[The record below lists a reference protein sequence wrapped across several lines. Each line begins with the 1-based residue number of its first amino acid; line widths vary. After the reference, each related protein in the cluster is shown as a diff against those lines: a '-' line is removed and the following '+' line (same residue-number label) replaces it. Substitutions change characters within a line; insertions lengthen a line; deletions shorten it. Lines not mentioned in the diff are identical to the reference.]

1 MNAVDWTIHGFLKEV
16 GQMLKPKTRWVMK
29 EVNEGLREQFTKE
42 LQLSPLLTRLLL
54 IRGIDSIEKATAF
67 LYGKET
73 DFYDPFLLSDMD
85 KAIQRTREAIEYGEP
100 ILIYGDY
107 DADGVT
113 STSILIHILRKA
125 GAVFQY
131 YIPNRFTEGYGLND
145 DALRK
150 AAEKGFSVVI
160 TVDTGISAVKEA
172 ELAKE
177 LGLDLI
183 ITDHHEPPQEI
194 PDAFAVIN
202 PKKPGCTYPFPM
214 LAGAGVAFK
223 FGHALLGS
231 FPHFVLDIAGVG
243 TIADLVPLVDENRLL
258 AKYGLQAIDQ
268 STNPG
273 IQALKKVCGIKGSAT
288 AYHVGFGMGPRI
300 NATGRLESADR
311 AVKLLTTNDEEEAQR
326 YANELDLLNKER
338 QLLVDTITREA
349 MESVELLPVE
359 QRKVLVVAGE
369 EWNEGVI
376 GIVASRLVEKYY
388 RPTIVLSI
396 NKKKGIAKGSARSIE
411 GYNMY
416 EALTLCKEL
425 LPHYGGHP
433 MAAGMTLSID
443 DLSELRSR
451 LNEIAEEWLIEEDYQ
466 PITKVDALCSLS
478 EMNLTTI
485 SEIEK
490 LAPFGIGNPAPRIL
504 INNVEI
510 TELRAIGKNEDHLKC
525 QFFAENDQLDGI
537 GFKMGPLLS
546 ELPSS
551 ANVNVLGE
559 LTANEWNQKRKP
571 QFVIKDLSIPEIR
584 IFDWRGSKNKSGKIQ
599 SISGNEIVDVV
610 IFRQEKRKAV
620 YELNLGTHIRIP
632 EEISDVG
639 NEVNRI
645 ILYDLPRSYSELEG
659 TLQKYSQLKQ
669 VYCLFDEEKS
679 LLPTLPGRGH
689 FAEIYKTL
697 IQHKCL
703 TKEDLPL
710 LAKAKGIPLPSISFV
725 LAVFQELGFV
735 SKKNEGYIL
744 EAANR
749 KRDLTDSSIYCC
761 ERDRLQLE
769 TELLYSSA
777 KDLTYMINQ
786 YCSNSDSIK
795 EVVTHEL

>member
-1 MNAVDWTIHGFLKEV
+1 
-16 GQMLKPKTRWVMK
+16 MLKPKTRWVMK
-29 EVNEGLREQFTKE
+29 DVNEGLREQFAKE
-42 LQLSPLLTRLLL
+42 LHLSPLLTRLLL
-54 IRGIDSIEKATAF
+54 IRGIDSIEKATSF
-67 LYGKET
+67 LYGEEK

-113 STSILIHILRKA
+113 STSILVHTLRKA

-131 YIPNRFTEGYGLND
+131 YIPNRFTEGYGLNE

-223 FGHALLGS
+223 FAHALLGS

-258 AKYGLQAIDQ
+258 AKYGLLAIDQ
-268 STNPG
+268 SSNPG
-273 IQALKKVCGIKGSAT
+273 IQALKKVCGINGSAT

-300 NATGRLESADR
+300 NASGRLESADR
-311 AVKLLTTNDEEEAQR
+311 AVKLLTTPSVEEAER

-338 QLLVDTITREA
+338 QLLVDAITQEA
-349 MESVELLPVE
+349 MESVEKLSE
-359 QRKVLVVAGE
+359 EERHVLIVAGE

-396 NKKKGIAKGSARSIE
+396 NKEKGVAKGSARSIE

-433 MAAGMTLSID
+433 MAAGMTLSIEHIG
-443 DLSELRSR
+443 ELRIR
-451 LNEIAEEWLIEEDYQ
+451 LNEIAKEWLTEEDYQ

-478 EMNLTTI
+478 DMNLMTI

-510 TELRAIGKNEDHLKC
+510 TELRAIGKNQDHLKC
-525 QFFAENDQLDGI
+525 QFSTEDYQLDGI
-537 GFKMGPLLS
+537 GFKMGPLL
-546 ELPSS
+546 EQLPSS
-551 ANVNVLGE
+551 TKANILGE
-559 LTANEWNQKRKP
+559 LTVNEWNQKRKP
-571 QFVIKDLSIPEIR
+571 QFVIKDLAIPELR
-584 IFDWRGSKNKSGKIQ
+584 IFDWRGSKNKLGKIQ
-599 SISGNEIVDVV
+599 SISGDEKIDVV
-610 IFRQEKRKAV
+610 IFQQEKKQEVFEMDLGEHVGIAESEIPGIRKEV
-620 YELNLGTHIRIP
+620 TRI
-632 EEISDVG
+632 V
-639 NEVNRI
+639 
-645 ILYDLPRSYSELEG
+645 LYDLPQSYGELKE
-659 TLQKYSQLKQ
+659 TLQKYAQLKQ
-669 VYCLFDEEKS
+669 VFCLFDERKS
-679 LLPTLPGRGH
+679 VLPALPGRGH

-697 IQHKCL
+697 LQYKCL
-703 TKEDLPL
+703 TKVDLPL
-710 LAKAKGIPLPSISFV
+710 LAKAKGMSIPSISFI
-725 LAVFQELGFV
+725 LAVFHELGFV

-744 EAANR
+744 ERTNS
-749 KRDLTDSSIYCC
+749 KRDLTDSSLYCR
-761 ERDRLQLE
+761 ERDRLQIE

-777 KDLTYMINQ
+777 KDLAYLINQ
-786 YCSNSDSIK
+786 YYSNSDSIK